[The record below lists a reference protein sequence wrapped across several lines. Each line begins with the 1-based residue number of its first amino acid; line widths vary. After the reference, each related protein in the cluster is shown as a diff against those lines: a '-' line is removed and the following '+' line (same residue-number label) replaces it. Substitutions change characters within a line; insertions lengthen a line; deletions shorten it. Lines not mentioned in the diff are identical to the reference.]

1 MRRISDTIERLTRHQ
16 DIFHNGSPKG
26 RLKELHGLGCNPGEL
41 IGWHYIPE
49 DLQSL
54 PALVVVLHGCTQ
66 TASDYDEGSGWS
78 RLAEDFG
85 FVVLFPE
92 QTRQNNPN
100 RCFNWFYDGD
110 IERDQGE
117 VLSIREM
124 IGTMVSSHGID
135 PKRVFVTGLS
145 AGGAMA
151 NAMLVVYPEV
161 FAGGAIIAG
170 LPYGTASTIPQAFD
184 RMRGHGHP
192 SLEDLHEKLRT
203 ASSHTGPWPVVSV
216 WHGTEDRTVDKANA
230 QAIVSQWSEVHGVG
244 ERPSR
249 SNYLD
254 GLKHSV
260 WTDSSGRDVIEV
272 YCVTGLGH
280 GTPIDATSGYG
291 HAAPHMADVGI
302 SSTEHIARGWG
313 LTPSFARKAKSP
325 GVGADKAAPTEPVAP
340 SKGGIQN
347 IIEDALRTAGLMR

>member
-1 MRRISDTIERLTRHQ
+1 MRRISDTIKRLSRHQ
-16 DIFHNGSPKG
+16 SFFHNGSPRG
-26 RLKELHGLGCNPGEL
+26 RLMELQSLGCNPGEL
-41 IGWHYIPE
+41 TGWHYIP
-49 DLQSL
+49 DNLDSS

-66 TASDYDEGSGWS
+66 TASDYDYGSGWS
-78 RLAEDFG
+78 ALAKDFG
-85 FVVLFPE
+85 FAVLFPE
-92 QTRQNNPN
+92 QSRQNNPN
-100 RCFNWFYDGD
+100 LCFNWFYDGD

-124 IGTMVSSHGID
+124 IGTMVSNHGID
-135 PKRVFVTGLS
+135 PKRIFVTGLS

-170 LPYGTASTIPQAFD
+170 LPYGAASTIPQAFD
-184 RMRGHGHP
+184 RMRGHALP
-192 SLEDLHEKLRT
+192 SGRSLQEKLRT
-203 ASSHTGPWPVVSV
+203 ASPHTGPWPLVSV
-216 WHGTEDRTVDKANA
+216 WHGTEDKTVDKANA

-244 ERPSR
+244 KRPNQT
-249 SNYLD
+249 NYLD
-254 GLKHSV
+254 GLEHSV
-260 WTDSSGRDVIEV
+260 WTDGSGRDVIEL

-280 GTPIDATSGYG
+280 GTPLDATSGYG
-291 HAAPHMADVGI
+291 QAAPHMLDVGI

-325 GVGADKAAPTEPVAP
+325 SIGTRGPDRARPAD
-340 SKGGIQN
+340 KGGIQN